1 MDLRIMSPTE
11 KTKGEFK
18 MITMK
23 VNLLFL
29 AMAADRDHDIPEIL
43 KVVDGKFAWILRDD
57 KALPQLM
64 EYAEYFAELET
75 CQVETYECEMHLEA
89 RKFVD
94 IVTPFMIEKWEK
106 WDA

>member
-29 AMAADRDHDIPEIL
+29 AMAADRDHTIPTVLSIE
-43 KVVDGKFAWILRDD
+43 GKSAWIWRDD
-57 KALPQLM
+57 KALPDLL
-64 EYAEYFAELET
+64 EYAEILHDKFEDSAFDSYAR
-75 CQVETYECEMHLEA
+75 EMAREA
-89 RKFVD
+89 RIFMD
-94 IVTPFMIEKWEK
+94 AVTPVLVEKWEK